1 MDPSRINCEIF
12 KDTWERRY
20 EILVDKIHRDIHFM
34 EMRERR
40 IMEMRHE
47 KKMLGRIKGSNNL

>member
-20 EILVDKIHRDIHFM
+20 EILVDKIHRGYPFHGNA
-34 EMRERR
+34 REKNYGNATREENVR
-40 IMEMRHE
+40 TD
-47 KKMLGRIKGSNNL
+47 KGK